1 LQQLNSDLAGDRNV
15 AHKAHWEAK
24 TDKMVTKGIVTG
36 RMQQMRAAY
45 AANLEERRSKLAALL
60 AQEDR
65 QYEEEFN
72 SKLETPEQ
80 VR

>member
-1 LQQLNSDLAGDRNV
+1 
-15 AHKAHWEAK
+15 
-24 TDKMVTKGIVTG
+24 M
-36 RMQQMRAAY
+36 Y
-45 AANLEERRSKLAALL
+45 AANLEERRGKLAALL
-60 AQEDR
+60 AHEDR

>member
-1 LQQLNSDLAGDRNV
+1 
-15 AHKAHWEAK
+15 
-24 TDKMVTKGIVTG
+24 
-36 RMQQMRAAY
+36 MRQAY
-45 AANLEERRSKLAALL
+45 AANLEERRSKLAAML
-60 AQEDR
+60 AEEDR

>member
-1 LQQLNSDLAGDRNV
+1 
-15 AHKAHWEAK
+15 
-24 TDKMVTKGIVTG
+24 
-36 RMQQMRAAY
+36 MRSMY
-45 AANLEERRSKLAALL
+45 AANLEERRGKLAALL
-60 AQEDR
+60 AHEDR